1 MGVKGKFVQSEIF
14 NLYTHLDE
22 GVYPVLGIY
31 AEYLTRR
38 RDPPLCEVPDIYV
51 GYRIYKIRL
60 DRVCVQ
66 CFCISRFFFFL
77 MRSTFQ
83 CFSMGSMHSLWNS
96 QTSFFNKTFIK
107 NGSHDTIHTFKNYFV
122 TVFSVFSKI
131 SSIQTD
137 PMCANNYVPR
147 VYNFKNVI
155 SWTPCQHF
163 VKPRRI

>member
-1 MGVKGKFVQSEIF
+1 MSNRKFLIYIPVWMRGYI
-14 NLYTHLDE
+14 LYPAYMPGTSQGGETHTLW
-22 GVYPVLGIY
+22 
-31 AEYLTRR
+31 
-38 RDPPLCEVPDIYV
+38 DPPLCEVPDIYV

-107 NGSHDTIHTFKNYFV
+107 NGSHGTIHTQFLSQLYF
-122 TVFSVFSKI
+122 I
-131 SSIQTD
+131 I
-137 PMCANNYVPR
+137 N
-147 VYNFKNVI
+147 
-155 SWTPCQHF
+155 
-163 VKPRRI
+163 